1 MLTKKRRQEAL
12 AGGRSQAALVSKSEA
27 QSAQLCSNSR
37 PLKHGLACRSP
48 PKNSF
53 DQVWQ
58 LFDFDSQRVQLDSS
72 WILYLS
78 PPGSVKADGRAVEI
92 MTKQKR
98 VRKTTLPGKG
108 FFRT

>member
-27 QSAQLCSNSR
+27 QSAQLCSNYPS
-37 PLKHGLACRSP
+37 KHGLACRSP